1 MKYRFDD
8 IQNGTL
14 EHGQT
19 VVIILNSEAEIANDD
34 AEAAALAEKNGGVLV
49 ETEKPA
55 RERRAK
61 SGGITNGS

>member
-1 MKYRFDD
+1 MKYHFEL

-19 VVIILNSEAEIANDD
+19 VVTILNGEAEIANDD

-49 ETEKPA
+49 ETEKTS
-55 RERRAK
+55 RKAK
-61 SGGITNGS
+61 KGELTNGS